1 MTAPDHRP
9 LAAGMVRAIALACRS
24 APSAMACYLA
34 LTLLTAA
41 FPVAIAWL
49 TKLTLDTVVTAASVS
64 AVAGLVAGLAAAGLA
79 NAAVPYATQYLRGEI
94 DRKVGLAAQ
103 DELFTALDRTVGV
116 SRLEDPAYLDRL
128 RLAQQ
133 SASSPGRMVDCVL
146 GFVRGLLTLAGFVGS
161 LLVINAM
168 ITVIVL
174 AAGVPA
180 LTMSVRLSRLRA
192 AMLLSISPTERR
204 EFFYADLLTSVN
216 AAREVR
222 LFGLGGFLRGRM
234 LADRVAAN
242 DARRRLDRR
251 EQSVQAALATLSAAV
266 SGAGLAWTVFA
277 AVQGQLTVGD
287 VSMFVAAVMGVQGAV
302 DSVVD
307 AIAGGHQQL
316 MMFGHYAAVVDDGP
330 DLPTSA
336 RRRAGTPL
344 RHGIELRDVWFRY
357 SDGHPWVLRGVNLFL
372 PAGTTLALV
381 GHNGSGKST
390 IVKLI
395 CRFYDPTKGAVL
407 WDGVDI
413 RDMDPADLRERIGA
427 VFQDFM
433 AYDFSAA
440 DNVAL
445 GDLTA
450 LGDRDRIERAAATAG
465 VHETLRGLPLGYDT
479 LLTRLFFSGSGDDDA
494 QTGVVLSGG
503 QWQRVALARAFLRR
517 SRDLMILDEPSA
529 GLDAEAEHDIHTR
542 LRMIRSGRTSLLISH
557 RLGAVRDADLIV
569 MLDGGAVLERGTHDE
584 LLAAGG
590 TYARMFRLQAQGYGE
605 TAARRPEGFPR

>member
-1 MTAPDHRP
+1 MTTPDRRP
-9 LAAGMVRAIALACRS
+9 LAAGMIRAIGLACRS

-34 LTLLTAA
+34 VTLLTAA

-49 TKLTLDTVVTAASVS
+49 TKLTLDTVVTAGSVS
-64 AVAGLVAGLAAAGLA
+64 AVAGLVAGLAAIGLV

-94 DRKVGLAAQ
+94 DRRVGLSAQ
-103 DELFTALDRTVGV
+103 DELFTALDRAVGV

-133 SASSPGRMVDCVL
+133 SASSPGRLVDCVL

-161 LLVINAM
+161 LLVINTLV
-168 ITVIVL
+168 TVIVL

-180 LTMSVRLSRLRA
+180 LVMSVRLSRLRA
-192 AMLLSISPTERR
+192 AVLLSISPTERR

-222 LFGLGGFLRGRM
+222 LFGLGVFLRGRM
-234 LADRVAAN
+234 LADRVVAN

-251 EQSVQAALATLSAAV
+251 EQLVQAALATLSAAV

-287 VSMFVAAVMGVQGAV
+287 VSMFVAAVMGVQGAL

-330 DLPTSA
+330 DLPAPA
-336 RRRAGTPL
+336 RPLDSPAL

-357 SDGHPWVLRGVNLFL
+357 SDGHPWVLCGVDLFL

-390 IVKLI
+390 IVKLL
-395 CRFYDPTKGAVL
+395 CRFYDPTKGAIL

-413 RDMDPADLRERIGA
+413 RDMDPAGLRARIGA

-440 DNVAL
+440 DNVGL

-450 LGDRDRIERAAATAG
+450 LGDRVRIETAAGTAG
-465 VHETLRGLPLGYDT
+465 VHETLRGLPFGYDT
-479 LLTRLFFSGSGDDDA
+479 LLTRMFFGDSGDDT

-517 SRDLMILDEPSA
+517 ARDLMILDEPSA

-557 RLGAVRDADLIV
+557 RLGAIRDADLIV
-569 MLDGGAVLERGTHDE
+569 MLDNGAVKEQGTHEE

-590 TYARMFRLQAQGYGE
+590 TYARMFRLQAQGYSE
-605 TAARRPEGFPR
+605 TATRQPEGFPQ

>member
-1 MTAPDHRP
+1 M
-9 LAAGMVRAIALACRS
+9 AAGLIRAIGLACRS
-24 APSAMACYLA
+24 APFAMACFLA
-34 LTLLTAA
+34 VTLLTAA

-49 TKLTLDTVVTAASVS
+49 TKLTLDTVVTAGSIS
-64 AVAGLVAGLAAAGLA
+64 AVAGLVAGLAAAGLV

-94 DRKVGLAAQ
+94 DRSVGLSAQ
-103 DELFTALDRTVGV
+103 NELFTALDQAVGV
-116 SRLEDPAYLDRL
+116 SRLEDPAFLDRL

-133 SASSPGRMVDCVL
+133 SANAPGRLVDCVL

-161 LLVINAM
+161 LLVIN
-168 ITVIVL
+168 TLVTLIVL

-180 LTMSVRLSRLRA
+180 LMMSVRLSRLRA
-192 AMLLSISPTERR
+192 AVLLSIGPTERR

-222 LFGLGGFLRGRM
+222 LFGLGVFLRGRM
-234 LADRVAAN
+234 LADRMAAN

-251 EQSVQAALATLSAAV
+251 EQLVQAALATLSAAV

-287 VSMFVAAVMGVQGAV
+287 VSMFVAAVMGVQGAL

-330 DLPTSA
+330 DLPAPAEPLGSPA
-336 RRRAGTPL
+336 L

-357 SDGHPWVLRGVNLFL
+357 SDGHPWVLRGVDLFL

-390 IVKLI
+390 IVKLL
-395 CRFYDPTKGAVL
+395 CRFYDPTKGAIL
-407 WDGVDI
+407 WDGVNI
-413 RDMDPADLRERIGA
+413 RDMDPAALRARIGA

-450 LGDRDRIERAAATAG
+450 LGDRGRIETAAGTAG
-465 VHETLRGLPLGYDT
+465 VHETLRGLPLGYET
-479 LLTRLFFSGSGDDDA
+479 LLTRMFFGDSGDDDT

-529 GLDAEAEHDIHTR
+529 GLDAEAEHDVHTR

-557 RLGAVRDADLIV
+557 RLGAIRDADLIV
-569 MLDGGAVLERGTHDE
+569 MLDNGAVKEQGTHEE

-590 TYARMFRLQAQGYGE
+590 TYARMFRLQAQGYAE
-605 TAARRPEGFPR
+605 TATRQPNGFPQ